1 MIAMKQTLPVLA
13 ALSALVISAIA
24 GVTSVKLKDGSVIK
38 GEVSPLQS
46 NNPAQVV
53 VTTDFG
59 VMRLP
64 VEKLSDKSRK
74 ALGIGQPLSAAQ
86 YEARIAQ
93 LEAKIKAL
101 EEENA
106 RLRRAGTATAGTGG
120 STTPAPALRPS
131 SLTPAPAKEPPAAA
145 GLSYSLSSTGKRH
158 NSRCRYYGTGRACSA
173 TDGVAC
179 KICGG

>member
-1 MIAMKQTLPVLA
+1 MKKLLPLIAAFSVLV
-13 ALSALVISAIA
+13 SLVF
-24 GVTSVKLKDGSVIK
+24 GEVTSVKLKDGSVIK

-46 NNPAQVV
+46 SNPTQVV

-64 VEKLSDKSRK
+64 VEKLSDESRK

-93 LEAKIKAL
+93 LEEKIRAL
-101 EEENA
+101 DEENA
-106 RLRRAGTATAGTGG
+106 RLRRAGTSTAGTGG
-120 STTPAPALRPS
+120 NTTPAPSLRPS
-131 SLTPAPAKEPPAAA
+131 SLTPAPAKGAPAAS